1 MTSPTTNSVE
11 LDIGGMTCA
20 SCAARVERKLNRV
33 DGVQA
38 TVNYA
43 TEKATIRFPDDVKIA
58 QIIGVV
64 QATGYTAQLPGDSRE
79 GETESGLRRRV
90 VVSAILTVPIAAL
103 SMIPPLQF
111 DGWQWLC
118 LLLATPVVTWG
129 AWPFFRAAWLN
140 ARHGV
145 ATMDTLIALGVSAAY
160 GWSLYALFIGTAGAW
175 DMRMD
180 FHWVPQRGA
189 GSGEIYLEVAAAVT
203 LFILYGRYLEARAK
217 SKAGSALEGL
227 IQLGAREV
235 VVVRSGVEELV
246 PIDELTV
253 GDTFIVRP
261 GDKIASDGIVVT
273 GRSAV
278 DTSVMTGES
287 MPRDVGPGDAVIG
300 ATINLGGAVQ
310 VRATKV
316 GADTQLAHM
325 ARLVAQAQAGKAPIQ
340 RLADRI
346 SRVFVP
352 IVLVLSVLTL
362 AAWLMLGA
370 GPEFAFTAAIAVL
383 IIACPCALGLAT
395 PTALLVGTGRGAQ
408 LGIIIKGPQ
417 ILESTRQVDV
427 IALDKTGTITTG
439 RMTVADVH
447 VGVGVSAKAALAH
460 AAAVEMNSEHPTA
473 RAITEAAQDPITHG
487 VDFHAEPGRGVR
499 ATVGDTRIAVGNL
512 PWLVDEL
519 GYRISSDLS
528 SRVRKSSAT
537 LVGVAW
543 SDEVQAVIEITD
555 TVKPSSARA
564 IAALRDLG
572 LRPIMITG
580 DHAEAAQDVAEQVG
594 ISDLVA
600 GVLPDRKADVVRRLQ
615 ADGNVVAMVGDGV
628 NDAPALAIADLGIAM
643 GTGTDIAIETSD
655 ITVVRGDLMVVA
667 DAIRLSRRTLRV
679 IKGNLFW
686 AFAYNVAAIPLAMLG
701 LLNPLI
707 AGAAM
712 AGSSL
717 FVVANSLR
725 LRRFRPLG
733 SGSSWG
739 DAAVS

>member
-473 RAITEAAQDPITHG
+473 RAITEAAQDPITPG

>member
-1 MTSPTTNSVE
+1 MTSSTTNSIE

-43 TEKATIRFPDDVKIA
+43 TEKATIRFPDDVEIEH
-58 QIIGVV
+58 IIGVV
-64 QATGYTAQLPGDSRE
+64 EATGYTAQLPGDSRE

-129 AWPFFRAAWLN
+129 AWPFYRAAWLN

-160 GWSLYALFIGTAGAW
+160 GWSLYALFFGTAGAW
-175 DMRMD
+175 DMRMEY
-180 FHWVPQRGA
+180 HWLPHRGA
-189 GSGEIYLEVAAAVT
+189 GAGEIYLEVAAAVT

-217 SKAGSALEGL
+217 SKAGRALEGL
-227 IQLGAREV
+227 IELGAREV

-246 PIDELTV
+246 PIDELAV

-362 AAWLMLGA
+362 TAWLMLGA

-447 VGVGVSAKAALAH
+447 VGVGVSANAALAL
-460 AAAVEMNSEHPTA
+460 AAAVEINSEHPTA
-473 RAITEAAQDPITHG
+473 RAITEAVQDPVTAG
-487 VDFHAEPGRGVR
+487 VDFQAEPGRGVR
-499 ATVGDTRIAVGNL
+499 ATVGDKRIAVGNL

-519 GYRISSDLS
+519 GNRMSPDLA
-528 SRVRKSSAT
+528 SRVRESSAT

-543 SDEVQAVIEITD
+543 SDEVQAVVEITD

-580 DHAEAAQDVAEQVG
+580 DHVEAAQGVAKQVG
-594 ISDLVA
+594 ISDVVA
-600 GVLPDRKADVVRRLQ
+600 GVLPDRKADVVRGLQ
-615 ADGNVVAMVGDGV
+615 GDGSVVAMVGDGV
-628 NDAPALAIADLGIAM
+628 NDAPALAVADLGIAM

-712 AGSSL
+712 ASSSL

-725 LRRFRPLG
+725 LRNFRPLG
-733 SGSSWG
+733 SGPSWA
-739 DAAVS
+739 DSDVS

>member
-1 MTSPTTNSVE
+1 MTSLTTKSVE

-33 DGVQA
+33 QGVEA

-43 TEKATIRFPDDVKIA
+43 TEKATVHFPDYVEID

-64 QATGYTAQLPGDSRE
+64 EETGYTAQLPGGVHE

-111 DGWQWLC
+111 NGWQWLC
-118 LLLATPVVTWG
+118 LVLATPVVTWG

-160 GWSLYALFIGTAGAW
+160 GWSLYALFFGTAGAW

-180 FHWVPQRGA
+180 FHWLPHRG
-189 GSGEIYLEVAAAVT
+189 GGTNEIYLEVAAAVT

-217 SKAGSALEGL
+217 AKAGSALAGL
-227 IQLGAREV
+227 IELGAREV
-235 VVVRSGVEELV
+235 LVVRNGGEELV
-246 PIDELTV
+246 PIDELVV
-253 GDTFIVRP
+253 GDTFTVRP
-261 GDKIASDGIVVT
+261 GDKIASDGVVVT

-287 MPRDVGPGDAVIG
+287 MPRDVGPGDAVTG
-300 ATINLGGAVQ
+300 ATINLGGALQ

-352 IVLVLSVLTL
+352 IVLVLSAITLTTWL
-362 AAWLMLGA
+362 ALGSGA
-370 GPEFAFTAAIAVL
+370 EFAFTAAIAVL

-417 ILESTRQVDV
+417 ILESTRRVDV

-439 RMTVADVH
+439 QMMVAEVH
-447 VGVGVSAKAALAH
+447 VAAGVSANTALDR
-460 AAAVEMNSEHPTA
+460 AAAVEINSEHPTA
-473 RAITEAAQDPITHG
+473 RAITEAAPGSVTAG
-487 VDFHAEPGRGVR
+487 VDFQAEPGRGVR
-499 ATVGDTRIAVGNL
+499 ATVGDTRIAVGKPL
-512 PWLVDEL
+512 WLIDEL
-519 GYRISSDLS
+519 GNRISPDLAAQ
-528 SRVRKSSAT
+528 VRESVAT

-543 SDEVQAVIEITD
+543 NDEVQAVIEITD

-564 IAALRDLG
+564 VEAFRKLG

-580 DHAEAAQDVAEQVG
+580 DHVDAAHAVARQVG
-594 ISDLVA
+594 ISDVIA
-600 GVLPDRKADVVRRLQ
+600 GVLPDRKAEVVRTLQ
-615 ADGNVVAMVGDGV
+615 GEGGVVAMVGDGV
-628 NDAPALAIADLGIAM
+628 NDAPALAVADLGIAM

-655 ITVVRGDLMVVA
+655 ITVVRGDLVVVA
-667 DAIRLSRRTLRV
+667 DAIRLSRHTLRV

-701 LLNPLI
+701 LLNPLV

-717 FVVANSLR
+717 FVVGNSLR
-725 LRRFRPLG
+725 LRNFRPLAG
-733 SGSSWG
+733 GPNWN
-739 DAAVS
+739 DAGLS

>member
-33 DGVQA
+33 DGVEA

-43 TEKATIRFPDDVKIA
+43 TEKATVQFIGDIALEKI
-58 QIIGVV
+58 IEVV
-64 QATGYTAQLPGDSRE
+64 QQTGYTAQLPGDVHA

-90 VVSAILTVPIAAL
+90 LVSAILTVPIAAL

-118 LLLATPVVTWG
+118 LALATPVVTWG
-129 AWPFFRAAWLN
+129 AWPFFRAAWMN

-160 GWSLYALFIGTAGAW
+160 GWSLYALIFGTAGAW
-175 DMRMD
+175 DMRME
-180 FHWVPQRGA
+180 FHWLPQRG
-189 GSGEIYLEVAAAVT
+189 GGTGEIYLEVAAAVT

-217 SKAGSALEGL
+217 SKAGRALEGL
-227 IQLGAREV
+227 IELGAREV
-235 VVVRSGVEELV
+235 VIVGSGGEQLV
-246 PIDELTV
+246 SIDELAV
-253 GDTFIVRP
+253 GDTFLVRP
-261 GDKIASDGIVVT
+261 GEKVASDGVVVT

-287 MPRDVGPGDAVIG
+287 VPRDVGPGDAVTG
-300 ATINLGGAVQ
+300 ATINLGGALRVQ
-310 VRATKV
+310 ATRV

-325 ARLVAQAQAGKAPIQ
+325 TRLVAQAQAGKAPIQ

-352 IVLVLSVLTL
+352 IVLALSAVTLT
-362 AAWLMLGA
+362 AWLLLGS

-439 RMTVADVH
+439 RMAVADIH
-447 VGVGVSAKAALAH
+447 VASGVSANAALAR
-460 AAAVEMNSEHPTA
+460 AAAVEVNSEHPTA
-473 RAITEAAQDPITHG
+473 RAITEAARGPITAA
-487 VDFHAEPGRGVR
+487 VDFSAEAGRGVIG
-499 ATVGDTRIAVGNL
+499 TVDDERVAVGQL
-512 PWLVDEL
+512 SWLVEEL
-519 GYRISSDLS
+519 GNRISPALTAGAGE
-528 SRVRKSSAT
+528 SSAT

-543 SDEVQAVIEITD
+543 SDEVQAVVEVSD

-564 IAALRDLG
+564 IEAFRELG

-580 DHAEAAQDVAEQVG
+580 DHVEAAQAVANQVG
-594 ISDLVA
+594 ISDIVA
-600 GVLPDRKADVVRRLQ
+600 GVLPDRKAEVVRDLQ
-615 ADGNVVAMVGDGV
+615 GDGGVVAMVGDGV

-643 GTGTDIAIETSD
+643 GTGTDIAMETSD
-655 ITVVRGDLMVVA
+655 ITVVRGDLVVVA

-679 IKGNLFW
+679 IQGNLFW

-717 FVVANSLR
+717 FVVGNSLR
-725 LRRFRPLG
+725 LRNFRPLAG
-733 SGSSWG
+733 GPNWDDG
-739 DAAVS
+739 AVS